1 MSDGLNINWGAFNK
15 SIQSMPSVGESFN
28 AGYEQGQERRA
39 KDLTGKAMQA
49 LMADPNGGQEQIDAL
64 ARIAPDKARALLDY
78 RFQQQERQRQ
88 GQFREAATGFLKS
101 GGALNALMPPSAG
114 QGVLSQTSAPSNQ
127 QPNALAALGG
137 GSTPPPIS
145 AAPPPP
151 DDWQQR
157 LGPETVS
164 ALNIPSTSLEND
176 PQLSVQQVQRAPAM
190 RGMAGAEFLPG
201 VASNDQGTGYTAA
214 ADPTAI
220 GGGFGAESGVT
231 GQYPPGAAPGADP
244 AAAGVLS
251 PGGAPQNAS
260 APITSR
266 PLPADASMAQRN
278 AYFLKMLEAD
288 PIQAMKVDS
297 EYRDQALDR
306 LEDVNKGYQ
315 LAVARLPNVQDDAG
329 YQRVLNEVDGLLA
342 PLGVNIR
349 ESVPAT
355 YPGPEGTRQL
365 LMQAMDAQQQL
376 AAMDRRFSAEAA
388 VADDAADNARADRD
402 TDSKIADRADRTGIA
417 RERVGISARREQ
429 RMGAGGGGGGRK
441 PTKSKGG
448 GVVPTAVNPKTGER
462 LELRNGKWVTAK

>member
-1 MSDGLNINWGAFNK
+1 MSDGLNINWGAFNQ

-64 ARIAPDKARALLDY
+64 ARIAPDKARALLEY

-101 GGALNALMPPSAG
+101 GGALNALMPPNAGG
-114 QGVLSQTSAPSNQ
+114 QGVLAPQASS

-137 GSTPPPIS
+137 GLAPPPIS

-151 DDWQQR
+151 ADWQQR

-164 ALNIPSTSLEND
+164 ALNIPSTSIEND
-176 PQLSVQQVQRAPAM
+176 PQLPVQQVQTAPAT
-190 RGMAGAEFLPG
+190 RGLPGAEFMRGVDPNGHGPG
-201 VASNDQGTGYTAA
+201 YSAA
-214 ADPTAI
+214 ADPTVL
-220 GGGFGAESGVT
+220 GGN
-231 GQYPPGAAPGADP
+231 PGADP

-251 PGGAPQNAS
+251 PGGAPQSAP

-266 PLPADASMAQRN
+266 PLPANASMAQRN
-278 AYFLKMLEAD
+278 AYFMKMLETD

-306 LEDVNKGYQ
+306 LEDTNKAYQ
-315 LAVARLPNVQDDAG
+315 LAVARLPHVRDEAT
-329 YQRVLNEVDGLLA
+329 YQRVVSEVDAILQ
-342 PLGVNIR
+342 PLGVNILD
-349 ESVPAT
+349 SIPAN

-376 AAMDRRFSAEAA
+376 AAMDRRFSAEAS

-417 RERVGISARREQ
+417 RERVGISAQREN

-448 GVVPTAVNPKTGER
+448 GAVPTAVNPKTGER